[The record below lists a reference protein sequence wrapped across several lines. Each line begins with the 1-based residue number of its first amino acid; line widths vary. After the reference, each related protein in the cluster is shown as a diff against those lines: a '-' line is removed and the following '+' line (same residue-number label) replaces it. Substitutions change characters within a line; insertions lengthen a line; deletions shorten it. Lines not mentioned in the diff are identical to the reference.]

1 MSSQHREFIA
11 LEKFHRFSLDRR
23 ANGRQRE
30 RKRERERERERKRE
44 RDPGRFDQDKTQA
57 EREGCSKVIR
67 LDLTLG
73 KLIREGHDPDQRS
86 SPPWCVRLNVP
97 C

>member
-23 ANGRQRE
+23 ANGRQRDRE
-30 RKRERERERERKRE
+30 RKRKREREKE
-44 RDPGRFDQDKTQA
+44 RDPGRFDQDKTQT

-86 SPPWCVRLNVP
+86 PPPRCVRLNVLR
-97 C
+97 